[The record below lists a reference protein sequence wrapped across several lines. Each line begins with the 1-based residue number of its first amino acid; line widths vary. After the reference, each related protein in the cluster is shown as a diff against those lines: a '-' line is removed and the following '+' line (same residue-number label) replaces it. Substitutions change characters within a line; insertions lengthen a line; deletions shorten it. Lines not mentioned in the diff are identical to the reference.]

1 MWMELNSLGRN
12 GFVSN
17 SDLTELPNGD
27 PQRSKSSNLSSITEE
42 KKQNGKSIDDK
53 GGWNLV
59 FKL

>member
-1 MWMELNSLGRN
+1 MELNSLGRN

-27 PQRSKSSNLSSITEE
+27 PQRSKSSNLSSITEK

-53 GGWNLV
+53 GG
-59 FKL
+59 